1 MNSGFNLLT
10 EISTKS
16 KFPLS
21 TASMASSGRIELIE
35 ISAKLKLPLSTDSM
49 TYFGRIELMKLKIS
63 QKYFSSV
70 KITSRQ

>member
-1 MNSGFNLLT
+1 MNSGFNL
-10 EISTKS
+10 
-16 KFPLS
+16 
-21 TASMASSGRIELIE
+21 LIE

-49 TYFGRIELMKLKIS
+49 TSFGRIELTKLKIS

>member
-21 TASMASSGRIELIE
+21 TASMASSGRIEL
-35 ISAKLKLPLSTDSM
+35 T
-49 TYFGRIELMKLKIS
+49 KLKIS